1 MSLPLSVWVDQ
12 VSQQDL
18 ILLVFA
24 SAITSLI
31 SALAGFGGGALLL
44 GVMASFISPASL
56 IAVHGLVQLGSNA
69 SRVYVFRRMINFR
82 FVKLF
87 MVGAVVGVLLAT
99 VVVSQL
105 PEKVLLTFIALFV
118 LLSAWLPARIPFKET
133 KLQIAGLGALLTFL
147 SLFVGATGPLL
158 AAVLRTF
165 DYAKAA
171 FVGTLAFCILGQNI
185 LKVTAFSRLGF
196 NITDWLPLVVLMI
209 VAGFFGT
216 WMGARLLGKIHE
228 HHFKNLLKWVMTAIA
243 INLLISVIFR

>member
-1 MSLPLSVWVDQ
+1 MSLALSTWVDQ

-18 ILLVFA
+18 ILLVLA

-44 GVMASFISPASL
+44 GIMASFINPASL

-69 SRVYVFRRMINFR
+69 SRVYVFRSMIHFR

-87 MVGAVVGVLLAT
+87 MLGAIVGVVVAT

-105 PEKVLLTFIALFV
+105 PEKLLLTFIALFV
-118 LLSAWLPARIPFKET
+118 LISAWLPARIPFKET
-133 KLQIAGLGALLTFL
+133 TLQVTGLGALLTFL

-165 DYAKAA
+165 NYAKAS
-171 FVGTLAFCILGQNI
+171 FVGTLAFCILGQNF
-185 LKVTAFSRLGF
+185 LKVTAFTSLGF
-196 NITDWLPLVVLMI
+196 NIADWLPLVILMI

-216 WMGARLLGKIHE
+216 WMGAHLLGKINE
-228 HHFKNLLKWVMTAIA
+228 NHFKNLLKWVMTAIA
-243 INLLISVIFR
+243 INLLYSVIFK